1 MRVLV
6 TGHNG
11 YIGTVLTPM
20 LTEEGFDVVGLDSNW
35 FEDCEFGPQPE
46 PVPTITKD
54 YRDAT
59 VDDLRDFDAVLHLA
73 NLSNDPLGDLDA
85 ALTYEINHQ
94 ASIRL
99 AETAR
104 EVGVERFVFSS
115 SCSTYGAAGDDYL
128 DETAE
133 FHPVTPYGESKVWV
147 ERDLNPMATDEFSP
161 TSLRNATAYGV
172 SPRLRLDIVL
182 NNLMAW
188 AVCTGEVVL
197 LSDGSPWRPMVHVED
212 ICRAFIAVLK
222 APRETV
228 HQEAYNVGSTDH
240 NYRIRELAE
249 IVGQVSG
256 CKVSI
261 AEGASPDKRTYRV
274 DCSKIHREL
283 LDFAPQWD
291 AQRGARQLFEAYN
304 EHGLD
309 REAFEGPLYV
319 RLRRLQELID
329 QGRID
334 DRLRWAAPR
343 PAR

>member
-20 LTEEGFDVVGLDSNW
+20 LTDEGFDVVGLDSNW
-35 FEDCEFGPQPE
+35 FKGCEFGPQPPAVE
-46 PVPTITKD
+46 EVTKD
-54 YRDAT
+54 YRDVTAA
-59 VDDLRDFDAVLHLA
+59 DLEGFDAVLHLA

-85 ALTYEINHQ
+85 ELTYEINHR

-99 AETAR
+99 AEAAR
-104 EVGVERFVFSS
+104 EAGVERFVFSS
-115 SCSTYGAAGDDYL
+115 SCSTYGAAGDDFL

-147 ERDLNPMATDEFSP
+147 ERDLNLLATDEFSP

-188 AVCTGEVVL
+188 AVTTGEVVL

-212 ICRAFIAVLK
+212 ICRAFLAVLK

-228 HQEAYNVGSTDH
+228 HQQAYNVGLTEH

-249 IVGQVSG
+249 TVGEVSG
-256 CKVSI
+256 CSVSI

-274 DCSKIHREL
+274 DCSKIRRDL
-283 LDFAPQWD
+283 PDFEPQWD
-291 AQRGARQLFEAYN
+291 SEKGARQLFEAYT
-304 EHGLD
+304 EYGLD
-309 REAFEGPLYV
+309 KDAFEGPLYV
-319 RLRRLQELID
+319 RLRRLQELLQAGQID
-329 QGRID
+329 EE
-334 DRLRWAAPR
+334 LRWA
-343 PAR
+343 

>member
-20 LTEEGFDVVGLDSNW
+20 LSKEGFDVAGLDSNW
-35 FEDCEFGPQPE
+35 FKGCEFGPQPQ
-46 PVPTITKD
+46 PVEEIAKD
-54 YRDAT
+54 YRDVT
-59 VDDLRDFDAVLHLA
+59 VDDLRGFDAVLHLA

-85 ALTYEINHQ
+85 DLTYEINHL

-99 AETAR
+99 AEAAKQA
-104 EVGVERFVFSS
+104 GVSRFVFSS
-115 SCSTYGAAGDDYL
+115 SCSTYGAAGDDFL
-128 DETAE
+128 DETAD

-182 NNLMAW
+182 NNLMGW
-188 AVCTGEVVL
+188 AVTTGEVVL

-228 HQEAYNVGSTDH
+228 HQQAYNVGTTEQ

-249 IVGQVSG
+249 IVGEVSG
-256 CKVSI
+256 CEVSI
-261 AEGASPDKRTYRV
+261 ADGASPDKRTYRV
-274 DCSKIHREL
+274 DCSKIQTALPH
-283 LDFAPQWD
+283 FQPQWD
-291 AQRGARQLFEAYN
+291 ARSGAQQLFDAYT
-304 EHGLD
+304 EYGLD
-309 REAFEGPLYV
+309 KEAFEGPLYV
-319 RLRRLQELID
+319 RLRRLQELIAEGD
-329 QGRID
+329 INQQ
-334 DRLRWAAPR
+334 LRWAA
-343 PAR
+343 

>member
-11 YIGTVLTPM
+11 YIGTVLTP
-20 LTEEGFDVVGLDSNW
+20 LLSAEGFDVVGLDSNW
-35 FEDCEFGPQPE
+35 FAGCEFGPQPQA
-46 PVPTITKD
+46 VPEIHKD
-54 YRDAT
+54 YRDVTAA
-59 VDDLRDFDAVLHLA
+59 DLDGVQAVVHLA

-85 ALTYEINHQ
+85 ELTYDINHR

-99 AETAR
+99 AEAAR
-104 EVGVERFVFSS
+104 EAGVERFVFSS
-115 SCSTYGAAGDDYL
+115 SCSTYGAAGDDFL

-147 ERDLNPMATDEFSP
+147 ERDLDPLATDEFSP

-188 AVCTGEVVL
+188 AVTTGEVVL

-228 HQEAYNVGSTDH
+228 HQQAYNVGSTEH
-240 NYRIRELAE
+240 NYRVRELAE
-249 IVGQVSG
+249 IVGEVTG
-256 CKVSI
+256 CEVSI
-261 AEGASPDKRTYRV
+261 AEGAGADKRTYRV
-274 DCSKIHREL
+274 DCSKIRRHL
-283 LDFAPQWD
+283 PDFDPQWD
-291 AQRGARQLFEAYN
+291 AEKGARQLYEAYT
-304 EHGLD
+304 EQGLD
-309 REAFEGPLYV
+309 KRAFDGPLYV
-319 RLRRLQELID
+319 RLRRLQELI
-329 QGRID
+329 GEGKID
-334 DRLRWAAPR
+334 GRLRWAA
-343 PAR
+343 